1 MSDTI
6 NIEQA
11 ILENL
16 RSLSHDKQQ
25 EVLDF
30 VEFLVQKTANQKHL
44 VNEAVSKPQKRL
56 SLQEIARLPIAE
68 RHKILEPFIAAT
80 AEDFL
85 TDTEL
90 TEFSVLDGE
99 DWEIEAPT
107 NGIRGYKNEVRLR
120 GLTENQ
126 GL

>member
-1 MSDTI
+1 MSHLI

-30 VEFLVQKTANQKHL
+30 VEFLVQKTVNQNKF
-44 VNEAVSKPQKRL
+44 VNETLPQPQQRL

-85 TDTEL
+85 TDPEL
-90 TEFSVLDGE
+90 TEFSVLDGK
-99 DWEIEAPT
+99 DWDIE
-107 NGIRGYKNEVRLR
+107 
-120 GLTENQ
+120 
-126 GL
+126 